1 MPNVVLFEVPMS
13 KTTNVIEAVGE
24 NTEQC
29 TDKGNDLVTMTIPTG
44 RIQEKVLDLLGRIG
58 LDLHKSGRSYKP
70 ITTASGIRAK
80 MLKAQNIPELVALG
94 RHDCGFSGYDWIVE
108 RNADVVELLD
118 LGFDPVR
125 IVAAVPDAVASQP
138 GGIKSLGRPI
148 VIASEYRTLTESYA
162 RKSGL
167 DAIVL
172 QTFGA
177 TEALPPEDADM
188 IVDNTATG
196 TTLEHNRLT
205 IVDELLRSTT
215 RFICNKNVLK
225 VPAKRKVLEE
235 MVMLMESSIRARD
248 KVLLEMNVSND
259 AFDTVVKNLPCMR
272 APTVCQLY
280 NEQGYAIKVAVPA
293 RDVPALIPRLVALG
307 ATDIL
312 EYRLEKIV
320 V

>member
-1 MPNVVLFEVPMS
+1 MS

-24 NTEQC
+24 NTVNCEQG
-29 TDKGNDLVTMTIPTG
+29 KESGSDLLKMTIPTG
-44 RIQEKVLDLLGRIG
+44 RIQEKVIDLLGRIG
-58 LDLHKSGRSYKP
+58 LDFSKSGRSYKP
-70 ITTASGIRAK
+70 ITSASGIRAK

-94 RHDCGFSGYDWIVE
+94 RHDCGFSGYDWIIE
-108 RNADVVELLD
+108 RDADVVELLD

-125 IVAAVPDAVASQP
+125 IVAAVPDAVANQP
-138 GGIKSLGRPI
+138 GGVKGLGRPI
-148 VIASEYRTLTESYA
+148 VIASEYRNLTESYA
-162 RKSGL
+162 CKSGL

-188 IVDNTATG
+188 IVDNTSTG

-215 RFICNKNVLK
+215 RFICNKEALRN
-225 VPAKRKVLEE
+225 PAKRKVLEE
-235 MVMLMESSIRARD
+235 MVMLMESSIRARE

-280 NEQGYAIKVAVPA
+280 DEQGYAIKVAVPA
-293 RDVPALIPRLVALG
+293 RDVPALIPRLVELG